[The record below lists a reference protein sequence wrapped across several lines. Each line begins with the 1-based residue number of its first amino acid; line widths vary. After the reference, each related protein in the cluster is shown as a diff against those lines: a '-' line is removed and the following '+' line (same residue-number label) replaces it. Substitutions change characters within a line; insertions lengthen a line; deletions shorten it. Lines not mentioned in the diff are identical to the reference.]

1 MLPLFFLFFLIINTL
16 EGKPLQLEIHAKSAI
31 LINPASGAVLFEK
44 DADLPSHP
52 ASITKIATALYVLE
66 NFDPGQTTVVGKES
80 LRKKPSKGNRD
91 QMPPYWLEEEGT
103 SLGLNKDEEISLDA
117 LLHGMMLCSGNDAA
131 NVLGEFASGS
141 LPQFIDNLNQTL
153 SQIGCNKTY
162 FCNPHGLHHSEH
174 VTTARDMAL
183 ITARALKI
191 PKFRDI
197 VAKRSY
203 KKPKTNKSRE
213 TELKQSNRLLNEGPF
228 FYSKAIGV
236 KTGFTSQAKNTLV
249 AAAEHEGRT
258 LIAVLLG
265 CEKREDRYID
275 AIALFEAAF
284 AEKKVRSVLIEPFT
298 RYQKNLEGAKTPLSA
313 VPVKAVAVDF
323 YPAEEPLLRAE
334 IRWKIPPL
342 PIQKGALVGEIHLYD
357 KEKKLEAVPLFA
369 EHSVEQ
375 TWKSFFR
382 RFSIVD

>member
-1 MLPLFFLFFLIINTL
+1 MLPLIALFFLIFSPL
-16 EGKPLQLEIHAKSAI
+16 EAKPLQVEIHAKSAI
-31 LINPASGAVLFEK
+31 LINSSTGTVLFEK
-44 DADLPSHP
+44 NADQPSPP

-66 NFDPGQTTVVGKES
+66 NFDPDQITVVGQEA
-80 LRKKPSKGNRD
+80 LRKKPSKGNWE
-91 QMPPYWLEEEGT
+91 QMPPYWLEEEGS
-103 SLGLNKDEEISLDA
+103 SLGLNRDEEISIDA

-131 NVLGEFASGS
+131 NALGEFASGS
-141 LPQFIDNLNQTL
+141 LPQFIRDLNQIL
-153 SQIGCNKTY
+153 PQIGCRKTH
-162 FCNPHGLHHSEH
+162 FSNPHGLHHSDH

-191 PKFRDI
+191 PKFREI

-203 KKPKTNKSRE
+203 RKPKTNKSRE
-213 TELKQSNRLLNEGPF
+213 TEIKQSNRLLNEGPF

-265 CEKREDRYID
+265 CENREDRYLD

-284 AEKKVRSVLIEPFT
+284 AEKKVHFVLIEPLT

-313 VPVKAVAVDF
+313 VLSKAISVDF
-323 YPAEEPLLRAE
+323 YPAEEPLIYAE
-334 IRWKIPPL
+334 IHWKIPPL
-342 PIQKGALVGEIHLYD
+342 PIPKGALVGEIHLYD
-357 KEKKLEAVPLFA
+357 GKKRLETVPLLA
-369 EHSVEQ
+369 ERPVER
-375 TWKSFFR
+375 TWRSALKHLFFKN
-382 RFSIVD
+382 